1 MEAESVYTPE
11 FARRVM
17 PQKEPMLFVDH
28 VISVDEGEL
37 LSGTVS
43 FTPGKRPCEGLLP
56 DGSLAAPAVLES
68 MAQSYAL
75 LRAAFNVIRGISDG
89 PVAPGVFVSA
99 RSFELLWKGNFPAGE
114 EIDVRRRGVSRGSH
128 GGPREA
134 RGEERHLSR
143 SPSIP
148 AALRRQGSPDRGE
161 RLFS

>member
-1 MEAESVYTPE
+1 MREILMEAESVYTPE

-43 FTPGKRPCEGLLP
+43 FTPGQRPCEGLLP
-56 DGSLAAPAVLES
+56 DGSLAAPAVLEV

-75 LRAAFNVIRGISDG
+75 LRAAFNVLRGISDG

-99 RSFELLWKGNFPAGE
+99 RSFELMSGNFPSGE
-114 EIDVRRRGVSRGSH
+114 EIIVRCREISEVSGFSMFDAEASAGRATA
-128 GGPREA
+128 A
-134 RGEERHLSR
+134 RGRLGVR
-143 SPSIP
+143 SGI
-148 AALRRQGSPDRGE
+148 
-161 RLFS
+161 

>member
-11 FARRVM
+11 FASRVM

-28 VISVDEGEL
+28 VISVDDGEL

-43 FTPGKRPCEGLLP
+43 FTPGQRPCEGLLP
-56 DGSLAAPAVLES
+56 DGSLAAPAVLEV

-75 LRAAFNVIRGISDG
+75 LRAAFNVLRGISDG

-99 RSFELLWKGNFPAGE
+99 RSFELMSGNFPSGE
-114 EIDVRRRGVSRGSH
+114 EIIVRCRESH

-148 AALRRQGSPDRGE
+148 AGLRRQGSPDRGE
-161 RLFS
+161 RLSS

>member
-11 FARRVM
+11 FASRVM

-43 FTPGKRPCEGLLP
+43 FTPGQRPCEGLLP
-56 DGSLAAPAVLES
+56 DGSLAAPAVLEV

-75 LRAAFNVIRGISDG
+75 LRAAFNVLRGISDG

-99 RSFELLWKGNFPAGE
+99 RSFELMSGNFPSG
-114 EIDVRRRGVSRGSH
+114 DVRRRGVSRGSH

-148 AALRRQGSPDRGE
+148 AGLRRQGSPDRGE
-161 RLFS
+161 RLSS

>member
-99 RSFELLWKGNFPAGE
+99 RSFELMSGNFPSGE
-114 EIDVRRRGVSRGSH
+114 EIIVRCR
-128 GGPREA
+128 REA

>member
-1 MEAESVYTPE
+1 MREILMEAESVYTPE

-99 RSFELLWKGNFPAGE
+99 RSFELLWNGNFPAGE
-114 EIDVRRRGVSRGSH
+114 EIIVSCRKISEVSGFSRFDAEALLRGE
-128 GGPREA
+128 PAA
-134 RGEERHLSR
+134 RGRLGVR
-143 SPSIP
+143 SGI
-148 AALRRQGSPDRGE
+148 
-161 RLFS
+161 